1 MPTATP
7 TPVPTE
13 GGETTLAVADPALTR
28 FAQPLR
34 QGGTYEILNGTETY
48 TVFAPGDAVF
58 DAVPPMTFFRL
69 LFDRDALAAVAN
81 HHVVHGRWLSSDLAR
96 ESFIATRA
104 GTSLPVTVLSDG
116 SLQFDGACVTRADI
130 VAINGVLHV
139 IDRVMIPPGAL

>member
-58 DAVPPMTFFRL
+58 DAVPPGTLSRL

-81 HHVVHGRWLSSDLAR
+81 HHVVHGRRLTSDLAR
-96 ESFIATRA
+96 QSSVATRSGVPLA
-104 GTSLPVTVLSDG
+104 VTVLPG
-116 SLQFDGACVTRADI
+116 SILQVDGARVSLPDI

-139 IDRVMIPPGAL
+139 IDAVMIPPGAL